1 MREEEGAPS
10 PQPHNLTC
18 PYIIGPQNVYDP
30 YGMPWHGTAHIW
42 GDAPKRRPNEHLIVL
57 ARHFL
62 VMLYLFL
69 IIEQIRVHA
78 RARAHARIRG
88 RQKYGPSFVQRY
100 VQTIGALKPKAE
112 NKFSFN

>member
-1 MREEEGAPS
+1 MPQAPNPTTS
-10 PQPHNLTC
+10 HVHTSLGRKMFMTLMAC
-18 PYIIGPQNVYDP
+18 
-30 YGMPWHGTAHIW
+30 HGTA
-42 GDAPKRRPNEHLIVL
+42 RRIYGGTPQKGAPNEHLIVL

>member
-1 MREEEGAPS
+1 
-10 PQPHNLTC
+10 
-18 PYIIGPQNVYDP
+18 
-30 YGMPWHGTAHIW
+30 
-42 GDAPKRRPNEHLIVL
+42 
-57 ARHFL
+57 
-62 VMLYLFL
+62 MLYLFL

-112 NKFSFN
+112 NKFSFNWLEQTTGRAVGMVNK